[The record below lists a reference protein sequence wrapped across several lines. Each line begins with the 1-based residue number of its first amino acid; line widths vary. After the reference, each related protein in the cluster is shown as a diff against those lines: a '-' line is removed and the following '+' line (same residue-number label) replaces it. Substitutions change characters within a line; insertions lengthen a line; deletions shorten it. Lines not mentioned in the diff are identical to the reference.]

1 MINNYEDYNIKY
13 KYYGFW
19 NTVQL
24 FNSSSNLIM
33 RDEGGGGALRM
44 KQLEAF

>member
-1 MINNYEDYNIKY
+1 MINSYEDYNIKY

-19 NTVQL
+19 TTVQL

-33 RDEGGGGALRM
+33 RDEGRGALRM
-44 KQLEAF
+44 KQLAAF